1 MSRVY
6 RIVHRESKWNAIPPG
21 SDIPIVTADDQ
32 RVLIEWTCAVARIHG
47 SEVHVYDETGAVAEI
62 FQYGK
67 NTERDGRWRGRPQP
81 PRSTDAS
88 L

>member
-6 RIVHRESKWNAIPPG
+6 RILYRNAKWNAIPPG
-21 SDIPIVTADDQ
+21 SDVPIVTADDQ
-32 RVLIEWTCAVARIHG
+32 RDLIAWTCAVARTHG
-47 SEVHVYDETGAVAEI
+47 SEVHVYDEAGAVAQL

-67 NTERDGRWRGRPQP
+67 GVERDGLWRGRPQP
-81 PRSTDAS
+81 PRSADAS